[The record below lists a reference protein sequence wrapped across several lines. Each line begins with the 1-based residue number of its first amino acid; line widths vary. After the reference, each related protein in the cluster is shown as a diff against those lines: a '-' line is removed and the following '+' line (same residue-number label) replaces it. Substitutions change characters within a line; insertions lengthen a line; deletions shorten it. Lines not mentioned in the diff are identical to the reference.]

1 MSKFSSD
8 LILWYKEN
16 KRDLPWRRTS
26 EVYKVWVSEI
36 ILQQTRVNQGINYY
50 LAFIEAFPTVHHLA
64 QASEDT
70 VLKLWQGLGYYSRAR
85 NMHAAAKYVSQTLK
99 GIFPN
104 TFDGLLKLKGVG
116 PYTAAAISSICYNQ
130 PHTVVDGNV
139 FRVLT
144 RIYGVETAINTTQGK
159 RQIEELA
166 HSLNDGTAFGDFN
179 QAIMEFGALHCTP
192 QLPACQSCIFNNM
205 CWALQHNKVHLLPF
219 KEKKLQ
225 IKKRYLNYIVLFNK
239 ESQTVIQRRNHNDI
253 WRGLYQYP
261 LIETKQPIS
270 TQRLLDTQDFKELTA
285 HQSIQLISEH
295 TFKHQLT
302 HRQLIITIIN
312 IQVDSLT
319 HLTGPQYQL
328 IGTDQVNKYAFP
340 RPLSRIFNETPSH
353 RL

>member
-1 MSKFSSD
+1 MGKFSSD

-26 EVYKVWVSEI
+26 EVYRVWVSEI

-50 LAFIEAFPTVHHLA
+50 LTLTEAFPTVHHLA
-64 QASEDT
+64 RASEDE

-85 NMHAAAKYVSQTLK
+85 NMHAAAKYVSQELN
-99 GIFPN
+99 GVFPD
-104 TFDGLLKLKGVG
+104 TFDGLLKLKGIG

-144 RIYGVETAINTTQGK
+144 RIYGVETAINTSQGK
-159 RQIEELA
+159 KQIEELA
-166 HSLNDGTAFGDFN
+166 QSLNDGKAYGDFN

-192 QLPACQSCIFNNM
+192 QLPACQCCIFSDT
-205 CWALQHNKVHLLPF
+205 CWALQHNKVHLLPV

-225 IKKRYLNYIVLFNK
+225 VKKRYLNFIVLFNK
-239 ESQTVIQRRNHNDI
+239 EEQTVIQRRNHNDI

-261 LIETKQPIS
+261 LIETTQVIS
-270 TQRLLDTQDFKELTA
+270 PQNLLNTDELRELTA
-285 HQSIQLISEH
+285 QQDIHLISEYS
-295 TFKHQLT
+295 FKHQLT
-302 HRQLIITIIN
+302 HRRLIIN
-312 IQVDSLT
+312 ILNIQIPSLA
-319 HLTGPQYQL
+319 HLTSPQYQL
-328 IGTDQVNKYAFP
+328 IKTDQVNKYAFP
-340 RPLSRIFNETPSH
+340 KPLSRIFNETPKH